1 MMATGTRSNV
11 AVMTVVALSALIFP
25 AVVAGEETVSILGM
39 AWTPKPAPALVV
51 SASGPLSYK
60 ETRRDGT
67 VVIDFA
73 QAILAAPLPPVQEA
87 ESGLR
92 QAEVAV
98 VDDGGT
104 QVTRL
109 TVEVDPGV
117 VVAISALP
125 AGIEVRLVMPGRAS
139 AAEAPA
145 GQLADVL
152 AVADE
157 SGVSVLLSGDGPFAG
172 KTFTLDGPPRVVL
185 DLPGVVNRVTRR
197 VHPVGTV
204 GVQRVRVA
212 QFATAPRPI
221 VRIVVDL
228 DQSLPYTFQATA
240 HGGLLRVGSAPGS
253 PPAGEPPA
261 VIAEAPASPV
271 PAVTVA
277 EPPIP
282 LPAPPVPAAIAA
294 EPPAVIAEA
303 PASPV
308 PAVTVAEPPIPLPA
322 EGAPLAEQAE
332 VAVAEAAPQAE
343 PPAMP
348 VQAVSQAAVEPPPAP
363 VVVAQAPPP
372 PPPEPVAQAPI
383 PEPPK
388 PEPPKTQAPKPEP
401 PVTQPAMQAQAPAP
415 EPEPVEI
422 VEEPVPAEPPRAE
435 PIRQPAPTL
444 VAPPMAAAP
453 APAADSPWTTTAA
466 ALAEQAQPPTG
477 ISTGIKEVETQE
489 RQFTGEP
496 ISLELKDAD
505 IKDVLRMFAKTTGL
519 NIVVDP
525 DVTGTVTVQLENVP
539 WDQCLDTI
547 LKINR
552 LDYIVENNVL
562 RVARIERLKEEKQS
576 LASYRTAEE
585 LAKPMR
591 TVTKVLSYARADE
604 IARLLFSQN
613 FLLSARGSV
622 VTDTRTNQLIIRDI
636 SDRIEGILNLIDSL
650 DTPNPQVLIE
660 ARIVET
666 TRAFAQSLGVVWGF
680 QGSADPEHGTSTGW
694 NFPNTARV
702 RGGVDLATPGFGNAD
717 GVGSVISFT
726 FADILDSFNLGFALQ
741 AAETDGLV
749 KIISSP
755 KVQAQNNQLA
765 HIQSG
770 LLIPVQTVANQTV
783 TVVYVDA
790 TLSLDVTPQ
799 ITAEGTVV
807 LDIDLK
813 KREPAEG
820 VIIQGAGNVPLSTR
834 DARTKVMVRDGGTT
848 VIGGIY
854 KFNDNTSKSGI
865 PGLNKIPVLGALF
878 RSNQTSKKHEELLI
892 FITPRIVKY

>member
-1 MMATGTRSNV
+1 MATGTRSNV
-11 AVMTVVALSALIFP
+11 AVMTVVALSALILP

-51 SASGPLSYK
+51 SASGPLSYT

-73 QAILAAPLPPVQEA
+73 QAIPAAPLPPVQEA
-87 ESGLR
+87 EGGLR
-92 QAEVAV
+92 HAEIAV
-98 VDDGGT
+98 VDEGGRK
-104 QVTRL
+104 VTRL

-117 VVAISALP
+117 DVAVSALP
-125 AGIEVRLVMPGRAS
+125 AGIEVRLAAPGSRGAG
-139 AAEAPA
+139 ETPA
-145 GQLADVL
+145 GQLSDVL
-152 AVADE
+152 AVADDG
-157 SGVSVLLSGDGPFAG
+157 GVSVLLSGDGPFAG
-172 KTFTLDGPPRVVL
+172 KTFALDGPPRVVL
-185 DLPGVVNRVTRR
+185 DLPGVVNRVDRR

-212 QFATAPRPI
+212 QFATAPKPI

-228 DQSLPYTFQATA
+228 DQALPYAFEATA

-253 PPAGEPPA
+253 PPVAAPPA
-261 VIAEAPASPV
+261 VDAAAPA
-271 PAVTVA
+271 AM
-277 EPPIP
+277 
-282 LPAPPVPAAIAA
+282 APPAAA
-294 EPPAVIAEA
+294 
-303 PASPV
+303 
-308 PAVTVAEPPIPLPA
+308 AEPPIPLPA
-322 EGAPLAEQAE
+322 EAAPVQEQAE
-332 VAVAEAAPQAE
+332 VAAAQPAEPAAAAP
-343 PPAMP
+343 
-348 VQAVSQAAVEPPPAP
+348 AAASAPVEPPPAP
-363 VVVAQAPPP
+363 VVVPPAPR
-372 PPPEPVAQAPI
+372 PEPELV
-383 PEPPK
+383 K
-388 PEPPKTQAPKPEP
+388 PEPLQAAPAPQEVKPE
-401 PVTQPAMQAQAPAP
+401 PAP
-415 EPEPVEI
+415 EPVKIVDEPLPSEK
-422 VEEPVPAEPPRAE
+422 PQAEPA
-435 PIRQPAPTL
+435 
-444 VAPPMAAAP
+444 APPASSLAAPPAAP
-453 APAADSPWTTTAA
+453 APQAAPAPDSPWTTTAT

-477 ISTGIKEVETQE
+477 VVTASKEVESQE

-525 DVTGTVTVQLENVP
+525 DVTGVVTVQLENVP

-562 RVARIERLKEEKQS
+562 RVARIDRLKEEKTA
-576 LASYRTAEE
+576 LASYKSAEE

-591 TVTKVLSYARADE
+591 TVTKGLSYARADE
-604 IARLLFSQN
+604 IAKLLVSQN

-622 VTDTRTNQLIIRDI
+622 VVDSRTNQLIIRDI
-636 SDRIEGILNLIDSL
+636 TDRIEGILNLIDSL

-666 TRAFAQSLGVVWGF
+666 TRSFAQALGVVWGF
-680 QGSADPEHGTSTGW
+680 QGNADPEHGTSTGW
-694 NFPNTARV
+694 SFPNKATV
-702 RGGVDLATPGFGNAD
+702 KGGVDLSRPGFGSAD
-717 GVGSVISFT
+717 SLGSVISFT

-820 VIIQGAGNVPLSTR
+820 VSIQGAGNVPLSTR

-854 KFNDNTSKSGI
+854 KFNDSSNKSGI

-878 RSNQTSKKHEELLI
+878 RSNAVKKEHEELLI

>member
-1 MMATGTRSNV
+1 MATGTRSFV
-11 AVMTVVALSALIFP
+11 AVMTVVALSALILP
-25 AVVAGEETVSILGM
+25 VAVAGEETVSILGM

-51 SASGPLSYK
+51 SASGPLSYT
-60 ETRRDGT
+60 ETRRSGGV

-73 QAILAAPLPPVQEA
+73 LAIPAAPLPPVE
-87 ESGLR
+87 EPGSGLR
-92 QAEVAV
+92 HAEATLVEE
-98 VDDGGT
+98 GGR
-104 QVTRL
+104 QFTRL
-109 TVEVDPGV
+109 RVEVEDGME
-117 VVAISALP
+117 VAISALP
-125 AGIEVRLVMPGRAS
+125 AGIELRLAPAAANAAPAAS
-139 AAEAPA
+139 AERL
-145 GQLADVL
+145 GDLL

-157 SGVSVLLSGDGPFAG
+157 SGVSVLLAGDGPLSG

-185 DLPGVVNRVTRR
+185 DLPGVVSHVTRR
-197 VHPVGTV
+197 VHPVGAA

-212 QFATAPRPI
+212 QFATAPKPI
-221 VRIVVDL
+221 VRVVVDL
-228 DQSLPYTFQATA
+228 DQSLPYAFEATA
-240 HGGLLRVGSAPGS
+240 QGGVLRVGAAVGVAPA
-253 PPAGEPPA
+253 PEPPPIVAAAPEAAPIVA
-261 VIAEAPASPV
+261 VAPEAAPIAAEI
-271 PAVTVA
+271 

-282 LPAPPVPAAIAA
+282 LP
-294 EPPAVIAEA
+294 E
-303 PASPV
+303 
-308 PAVTVAEPPIPLPA
+308 
-322 EGAPLAEQAE
+322 EGAPLAETT
-332 VAVAEAAPQAE
+332 AVAAAAPALIPIPAE
-343 PPAMP
+343 P
-348 VQAVSQAAVEPPPAP
+348 EPDAFSEPAP
-363 VVVAQAPPP
+363 AVVAQAPPP
-372 PPPEPVAQAPI
+372 APQPEPAAPPQAEPIVEQAP
-383 PEPPK
+383 P
-388 PEPPKTQAPKPEP
+388 
-401 PVTQPAMQAQAPAP
+401 PAP
-415 EPEPVEI
+415 EPEPI
-422 VEEPVPAEPPRAE
+422 VEQAPPQAE
-435 PIRQPAPTL
+435 PIVEQ
-444 VAPPMAAAP
+444 APPVQAEPEPIVPPQPEPLPVTIVDEPLPVAAPPSASLAAPPAQPAAAP
-453 APAADSPWTTTAA
+453 APDSPWASTTA
-466 ALAEQAQPPTG
+466 ALAEQASPPSG
-477 ISTGIKEVETQE
+477 IIIGAKEVESQE

-525 DVTGTVTVQLENVP
+525 DVTGTVTVQLDNVP

-562 RVARIERLKEEKQS
+562 RVAKIDRLKEEKRS
-576 LASYRTAEE
+576 LADYKVAEE
-585 LAKPMR
+585 MAKPMR
-591 TVTKVLSYARADE
+591 TVTKGLSYARAEE
-604 IARLLFSQN
+604 ISRLLVSQN

-622 VTDTRTNQLIIRDI
+622 VTDPRTNQLIIRDTI
-636 SDRIEGILNLIDSL
+636 DRLDGILNLIDQL

-666 TRAFAQSLGVVWGF
+666 TRNFAQALGIVWGF
-680 QGSADPEHGTSTGW
+680 NGAADPEHGTSTGW
-694 NFPNTARV
+694 SFPNKARV
-702 RGGVDLATPGFGNAD
+702 AGGVDLSRPGFGNAD
-717 GVGSVISFT
+717 SVGSVISFT

-741 AAETDGLV
+741 AAESDGLV

-770 LLIPVQTVANQTV
+770 LLIPVQTVSNNTV

-834 DARTKVMVRDGGTT
+834 DARTRVMVRDGGTT

-854 KFNDNTSKSGI
+854 KFNDNESKSGI

-878 RSNQTSKKHEELLI
+878 RSSEMSKKHEELLI

>member
-1 MMATGTRSNV
+1 MATGTRSNV

-282 LPAPPVPAAIAA
+282 LPA
-294 EPPAVIAEA
+294 
-303 PASPV
+303 
-308 PAVTVAEPPIPLPA
+308 

-332 VAVAEAAPQAE
+332 VAVAQAAPQAE

>member
-1 MMATGTRSNV
+1 MATGTRSNV

-282 LPAPPVPAAIAA
+282 LPA
-294 EPPAVIAEA
+294 
-303 PASPV
+303 
-308 PAVTVAEPPIPLPA
+308 

-444 VAPPMAAAP
+444 VAPPVAAAP

>member
-1 MMATGTRSNV
+1 MATGTRSNV
-11 AVMTVVALSALIFP
+11 AVMTVVALSALILP

-282 LPAPPVPAAIAA
+282 LPA
-294 EPPAVIAEA
+294 
-303 PASPV
+303 
-308 PAVTVAEPPIPLPA
+308 
-322 EGAPLAEQAE
+322 EGAPLAE
-332 VAVAEAAPQAE
+332 QAE

-444 VAPPMAAAP
+444 VAPPVAAAP

-505 IKDVLRMFAKTTGL
+505 IKDVLRTFAKITGL

-525 DVTGTVTVQLENVP
+525 DVSGSVTVQLENVP
-539 WDQCLDTI
+539 WDQALDII

-552 LDYIVENNVL
+552 LDYVVENNVL
-562 RVARIERLKEEKQS
+562 RVARLERLTTERQQLVEFRKQS
-576 LASYRTAEE
+576 ES
-585 LAKPMR
+585 AKPMR
-591 TVTKVLSYARADE
+591 TVTKILSYARASAVRDV
-604 IARLLFSQN
+604 LKQDK
-613 FLLSARGSV
+613 FLMSDRGSV
-622 VTDTRTNQLIIRDI
+622 VIDDRTNQLIIRDN
-636 SDRIEGILNLIDSL
+636 SDRLEGILALIENLDQ
-650 DTPNPQVLIE
+650 PNPQVMIE

-666 TRAFAQSLGVVWGF
+666 TRSFSRALGVNWGF
-680 QGSADPEHGTSTGW
+680 TGVGDAQHGNTTGW
-694 NFPNTARV
+694 KFPYSYGV
-702 RGGVDLATPGFGNAD
+702 DGGVNLTKPGNGI
-717 GVGSVISFT
+717 ISLT
-726 FADILDSFNLGFALQ
+726 FADILDAFNLDFTLS
-741 AAETDGLV
+741 AAESDGLAKV
-749 KIISSP
+749 VSSP
-755 KVQAQNNQLA
+755 KVTAQNNEKA

-770 LLIPVQTVANQTV
+770 IQIPIQTVANNTV
-783 TVVYVDA
+783 TVLYIDA

-799 ITAEGTVV
+799 ITAEGTVL

-813 KREPAEG
+813 KREPL
-820 VIIQGAGNVPLSTR
+820 QGINLAAASNVPISTR
-834 DARTKVMVRDGGTT
+834 DAKTRVMVRDGGTT

-854 KFNDNTSKSGI
+854 QYNENDQKNGV
-865 PGLNKIPVLGALF
+865 PGLNKIPILGFLF
-878 RSNQTSKKHEELLI
+878 KNTEVSNKHDELLI
-892 FITPRIVKY
+892 FITPRIIKY